1 MVSADQLHEE
11 INERLTRGQ
20 DLIDRSTGNEN
31 ALKERR
37 QEYYTWTEYNE
48 ALLRRS
54 FDIAQPA
61 R

>member
-1 MVSADQLHEE
+1 MVSADQLQEE
-11 INERLTRGQ
+11 INERLARGQ
-20 DLIDRSTGNEN
+20 NLIDRSTGDEN

-37 QEYYTWTEYNE
+37 QDYYTWTEYNE

-54 FDIAQPA
+54 FDIASS

>member
-1 MVSADQLHEE
+1 MVSADQLQEE
-11 INERLTRGQ
+11 INERLARGQ
-20 DLIDRSTGNEN
+20 DLIDRSTGDEN

-37 QEYYTWTEYNE
+37 QDYYTWTEYNE

-54 FDIAQPA
+54 FDIASS